1 MNKLRILNPVS
12 VVAPPPCGALKMF
25 APSSAHKGPG
35 LRNINGIVRILAISG
50 AMLLSHA
57 APGRPQ
63 AQHLLRVKVVNEFD
77 RPLPG
82 INFRIAFVGDY
93 RSDPNGEREIMLPAS
108 KGPGQPIEF
117 ELKNDSLAIFE
128 PARGRD
134 KGPDRDAII
143 LKLLRLG
150 DHRLL
155 NHEEMKA
162 LMDKLISEATKKE
175 IQRLLAEKIK
185 LEQHLASA
193 PQDPLAEDA
202 KRLGFSK
209 KKLLAAIEKVKAQL
223 QESQNPYD
231 VGLAA
236 LYDKHYGIA
245 VQVVEK
251 PRPMRR
257 LRSAISEWCSIISV
271 SRTVAECIIKPR

>member
-1 MNKLRILNPVS
+1 MNKLRIQ
-12 VVAPPPCGALKMF
+12 
-25 APSSAHKGPG
+25 SSA
-35 LRNINGIVRILAISG
+35 GILPAADKMSALPKLRILAISG
-50 AMLLSHA
+50 TMLLSHA
-57 APGRPQ
+57 GPGWPQ
-63 AQHLLRVKVVNEFD
+63 AQHLLRVKVVNELD

-82 INFRIAFVGDY
+82 ISFRIAFVGDY